1 MLKKK
6 NFLKYVI
13 DGRKIETSIQHVLI
27 ENFAK
32 IYGFEIS
39 AQEAEIERYGYPML
53 KMHCKDMANNNKR
66 RFKGIIIAS
75 ASLLDSTILKEV
87 TKNRT
92 PVFACLEGKWL

>member
-1 MLKKK
+1 
-6 NFLKYVI
+6 
-13 DGRKIETSIQHVLI
+13 
-27 ENFAK
+27 
-32 IYGFEIS
+32 
-39 AQEAEIERYGYPML
+39 ML

-75 ASLLDSTILKEV
+75 ASLLDSTILKEI